1 MQAQLNKEEMEAMR
15 LANEKL
21 PERIAEMAE
30 NKVLF
35 SEKLMGEALG
45 HKAVDSVKVTRVVP
59 GDIVKIE
66 GKRHKIIRITDK
78 DEWVT
83 EILPDPP
90 VAE

>member
-1 MQAQLNKEEMEAMR
+1 MQAQLNPEEMEAMR
-15 LANEKL
+15 IANEKL
-21 PERIAEMAE
+21 PEKIKGMAD

-35 SEKLMGEALG
+35 SEKLMAEALG

-59 GDIVKIE
+59 GDVVVIE
-66 GKRHKIIRITDK
+66 GKRHLIKRITDK

-90 VAE
+90 AVE